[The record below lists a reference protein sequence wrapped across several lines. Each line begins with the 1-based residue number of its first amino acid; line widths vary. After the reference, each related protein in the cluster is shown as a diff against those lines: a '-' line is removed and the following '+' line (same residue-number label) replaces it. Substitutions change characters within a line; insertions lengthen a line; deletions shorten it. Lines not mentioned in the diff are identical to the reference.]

1 MLKDCSNAS
10 VVELSIESIMDIMP
24 KYEYTCTD
32 GHGDAE
38 VERSFNDPVTIPRC
52 ETCFMEM
59 RRVYTSTGAIF
70 KGTGWGSKP

>member
-1 MLKDCSNAS
+1 
-10 VVELSIESIMDIMP
+10 MP

-38 VERSFNDPVTIPRC
+38 VERSFNDTVTIPRC

>member
-1 MLKDCSNAS
+1 
-10 VVELSIESIMDIMP
+10 VVLLIESIMAIMP

>member
-1 MLKDCSNAS
+1 MA
-10 VVELSIESIMDIMP
+10 IMP

-32 GHGDAE
+32 GHEDAE

-70 KGTGWGSKP
+70 KGTGWASKP